1 MFTTVIK
8 PSDIPELR
16 GSLLDV
22 LVDDEV
28 KSHYYDPYEHYKKMV
43 CRDIEALLN
52 TKLDWNRFDGSLD
65 ELKVSSVNYGLADFS
80 TKNLTYPGDKD
91 ILCYEIRD
99 LIEQFEPRLEKVKV
113 RILDNSDPID
123 RVVRLMIT
131 ANLIL
136 EEEKE
141 RLSFQTKLNPVDHL
155 FRVKELEH
163 EG

>member
-1 MFTTVIK
+1 MIK
-8 PSDIPELR
+8 PDEIPELR
-16 GSLLDV
+16 NSLFDV
-22 LVDDEV
+22 LVEDDSTIGFV
-28 KSHYYDPYEHYKKMV
+28 DPYAQYKKMV

-52 TKLDWNRFDGSLD
+52 TKLEWNLFDSGLE
-65 ELKVSSVNYGLADFS
+65 ELKVSSINYGLADFS

-99 LIEQFEPRLEKVKV
+99 LIEQFDPRLEKVKV
-113 RILDNSDPID
+113 RLLENSDPVD

-155 FRVKELEH
+155 FNVKELEH

>member
-1 MFTTVIK
+1 MIK
-8 PSDIPELR
+8 PDEIPELR
-16 GSLLDV
+16 NSLFDV
-22 LVDDEV
+22 LVEDDSTIGFV
-28 KSHYYDPYEHYKKMV
+28 DPYAHYKKMV

-52 TKLDWNRFDGSLD
+52 TKLEWNLFDSGLE
-65 ELKVSSVNYGLADFS
+65 ELKVSSINYGLADFS

-99 LIEQFEPRLEKVKV
+99 LIEQFDPRLEKVKV
-113 RILDNSDPID
+113 RLLENSDPVD

-155 FRVKELEH
+155 FNVKELEH